1 MNKYIILILGLLGLG
16 IVQAQNLE
24 YRINSMGFK
33 VADLRLS
40 IGKDNLYV
48 KASNSGFRT
57 IFPHINNIYRVSFD
71 ADFMPQSYVRVIHQ
85 SELKDIINTS
95 YHKNSATMHRKS
107 SNESISY
114 TLPAPSHDIFTLL
127 AKISQSEKP
136 IGEYLVDGNGR
147 PWKAIV
153 SGGKVEDLKT
163 SLGKFQ
169 TRKYELRFKALNAN
183 KAPYIDMLTHNFL
196 DEDLHLS
203 IWVNQGGIPVKAH
216 LRKKLV
222 VITWEILSIS

>member
-1 MNKYIILILGLLGLG
+1 MNKYILLILGLVGLG
-16 IVQAQNLE
+16 VVQAQNLE

-33 VADLRLS
+33 VADLRLN

-57 IFPHINNIYRVSFD
+57 IFPHLNNTYRVSFD
-71 ADFMPQSYVRVIHQ
+71 ADFLPQSYVRIIHQ
-85 SELKDIINTS
+85 SELKDTISTS

-147 PWKAIV
+147 PWKAVV

-169 TRKYELRFKALNAN
+169 TRKYELRFKALNTK

-203 IWVNQGGIPVKAH
+203 IWVNQVGIPVKAH

>member
-1 MNKYIILILGLLGLG
+1 MNKFILLILGICGLYTM
-16 IVQAQNLE
+16 QAQNLE
-24 YRINSMGFK
+24 YKINSMGFK
-33 VADLRLS
+33 VADLKLN

-57 IFPHINNIYRVSFD
+57 IFPHLNNTYRVSFD
-71 ADFMPQSYVRVIHQ
+71 ADFLPQSYVRDIHQ
-85 SELKDIINTS
+85 SELKDTISTK

-127 AKISQSEKP
+127 AKICQSEKP
-136 IGEYLVDGNGR
+136 VGEYLVDGNGR
-147 PWKAIV
+147 PWKALV

-169 TRKYELRFKALNAN
+169 SRKYELRFKALNAK
-183 KAPYIDMLTHNFL
+183 KAPYVDMLTHNFL

-203 IWVNQGGIPVKAH
+203 IWVNQGGIPVKAY

-222 VITWEILSIS
+222 VITWEIISIS

>member
-1 MNKYIILILGLLGLG
+1 M
-16 IVQAQNLE
+16 E
-24 YRINSMGFK
+24 YKINSMGFK
-33 VADLRLS
+33 VADLKLN

-57 IFPHINNIYRVSFD
+57 IFPHLNNTYRVSFD
-71 ADFMPQSYVRVIHQ
+71 ADFLPQSYVRDIHQ
-85 SELKDIINTS
+85 SELKDTISTK

-127 AKISQSEKP
+127 AKICQSEKP
-136 IGEYLVDGNGR
+136 VGEYLVDGNGR
-147 PWKAIV
+147 PWKALV

-169 TRKYELRFKALNAN
+169 SRKYELRFKALNAK
-183 KAPYIDMLTHNFL
+183 KAPYVDMLTHNFL

-203 IWVNQGGIPVKAH
+203 IWVNQGGIPVKAY

-222 VITWEILSIS
+222 VITWEIISIS